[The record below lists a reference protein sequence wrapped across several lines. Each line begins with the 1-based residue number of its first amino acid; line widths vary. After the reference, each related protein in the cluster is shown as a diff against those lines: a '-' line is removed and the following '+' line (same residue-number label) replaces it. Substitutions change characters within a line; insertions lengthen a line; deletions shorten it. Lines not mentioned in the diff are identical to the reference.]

1 MVDESKY
8 SGNLEPLT
16 ICMFNVEDLFCT
28 VRLEAVNF
36 GHLALVFMVA
46 YALFASRKKMFVF
59 LLVFFFPSSCAAF
72 DDIKLR
78 KSSLIDLFDLFFV
91 EIPPHLPS
99 FVEIPPHYV
108 LHYSIYISFLLISG
122 HHITSHLISSLPC

>member
-59 LLVFFFPSSCAAF
+59 LLVFFFPSSCAA
-72 DDIKLR
+72 LC
-78 KSSLIDLFDLFFV
+78 FFFLHPV
-91 EIPPHLPS
+91 CHGGLKISNRPWGKDCS
-99 FVEIPPHYV
+99 F
-108 LHYSIYISFLLISG
+108 
-122 HHITSHLISSLPC
+122 C